1 MNSHSPDSRGAPRSR
16 TRRAQQT
23 PPHAGRRC
31 DHPGCDGG
39 GAYRAPK
46 DRHTLRDYYWFC
58 LDHVREYNRA
68 WDFCAGMS
76 VDEIE
81 AMIRADIVGNR
92 PTWPLGWAGG
102 PRDESTIKIN
112 DPFGVFE
119 EDLQAEAAR
128 KASARPP
135 GPKSEAD
142 LAMETL
148 GLMAPV
154 TWTTLRARYKVLVK
168 KFHPDANGGD
178 TAAEEKL
185 KSINQAYT
193 VLKNA
198 LGPA

>member
-1 MNSHSPDSRGAPRSR
+1 MNSHSTDQRSAPRNR
-16 TRRAQQT
+16 VRRGQT
-23 PPHAGRRC
+23 VPPSNGRSC
-31 DHPGCDGG
+31 DHPGCNGG
-39 GAYRAPK
+39 GSYRAPK
-46 DRHTLRDYYWFC
+46 DRESLKEYYWFC

-76 VDEIE
+76 PAEIE
-81 AMIRADIVGNR
+81 RMVRADIVGNR
-92 PTWPLGWAGG
+92 PTWPMGWAGG
-102 PRDESTIKIN
+102 PRDESTTKIN
-112 DPFGVFE
+112 DPFGFFE
-119 EDLQAEAAR
+119 EDLQAETAR
-128 KASARPP
+128 KANAKPAA
-135 GPKSEAD
+135 PKTEAD

-148 GLMAPV
+148 GLVAPV
-154 TWTTLRARYKVLVK
+154 TFKDLRARYKVLVK

>member
-1 MNSHSPDSRGAPRSR
+1 MNSHSPASRGAPRNR
-16 TRRAQQT
+16 ARREQT
-23 PPHAGRRC
+23 PPPSNGRRC

-39 GAYRAPK
+39 GSYRAPK
-46 DRHTLRDYYWFC
+46 DRHSLKDYYWFC

-68 WDFCAGMS
+68 WDFCAGMTPE
-76 VDEIE
+76 EIE
-81 AMIRADIVGNR
+81 KMIRADIVGNR

-102 PRDESTIKIN
+102 PKDESAIKMN
-112 DPFGVFE
+112 DPFGFFE
-119 EDLQAEAAR
+119 EEVQAEAAR
-128 KASARPP
+128 KAYTKPA
-135 GPKSEAD
+135 GPKSETD
-142 LAMETL
+142 IAMETL
-148 GLMAPV
+148 GLVAPL
-154 TWTTLRARYKVLVK
+154 TFKDLRIRYKVLVK